1 MSSPTFHLNAGDITT
16 REDLVI
22 EYGGSV
28 YSGGIV
34 PSTTS
39 NAVFVFTDPAEG
51 AQFGYVYD
59 GFSSDG
65 LVFDYTGAGPNG
77 DQTLRGGNSALIT
90 HVEKGRV
97 IHAFREAG
105 YKPGTRTKYQKYI
118 GEFVVDPSVPFMR
131 MPGLGKDKALRTVV
145 VFRLLPVTVV
155 PDDIVEFVGYSEV
168 AREPR
173 AIPVPVE
180 INSTEFF
187 ETADRVG
194 GLAVRRESQ
203 LVDEFMAHQVGHTF
217 SRWAINLPTERT
229 RLLTD
234 IYDEAD
240 HTLYEAK
247 AIAGRSDLRMAVG
260 QLYDYRRHVHVD
272 DLRCSVLL
280 PERPTADL
288 RDLLRDAGLGLAFR
302 ERTTFV
308 FEPPTTAD
316 RGERLHQ

>member
-1 MSSPTFHLNAGDITT
+1 M
-16 REDLVI
+16 I

-39 NAVFVFTDPAEG
+39 DSVFVFTDPAEG

-65 LVFDYTGAGPNG
+65 QVFYYTGAGPNG

-105 YKPGTRTKYQKYI
+105 YKPGTRTKHQKYI
-118 GEFVVDPSVPFMR
+118 GEFVVDPSMPFLR
-131 MPGLGKDKALRTVV
+131 MPGLGKDRALRTVV

-168 AREPR
+168 AREPQ
-173 AIPVPVE
+173 AISVPVE

-203 LVDEFMAHQVGHTF
+203 LVEEFIAHQVGHTF

-234 IYDEAD
+234 IYDQAD
-240 HTLYEAK
+240 RTLYEAK

-260 QLYDYRRHVHVD
+260 QLYDYRRHVHVE

-288 RDLLRDAGLGLAFR
+288 RDLLHDAGLGLAFR
-302 ERTTFV
+302 EQATFV
-308 FEPPTTAD
+308 LESPKTSD

>member
-1 MSSPTFHLNAGDITT
+1 VQSPTFRLRAGDIST
-16 REDLVI
+16 RADLVV
-22 EYGGSV
+22 EYGGSK

-34 PSTTS
+34 PSNTS
-39 NAVFVFTDPAEG
+39 RSVFVFTDPSEG

-59 GFSSDG
+59 GFSPDG
-65 LVFDYTGAGPNG
+65 RMFYYTGAGPSG
-77 DQTLRGGNSALIT
+77 DQTLSKGNSALME
-90 HVEKGRV
+90 HAAMGRV
-97 IHAFREAG
+97 VHVFSAAG
-105 YKPGTRTKYQKYI
+105 VVPGTRTKFQRYV
-118 GEFVVDPSVPFMR
+118 GEFVVDPSMPFER
-131 MPGLGKDKALRTVV
+131 MPGLGKDKALRTVL
-145 VFRLLPVTVV
+145 VFRLLPVSVI
-155 PDDIVEFVGYSEV
+155 PDDIVELVGYSGV
-168 AREPR
+168 AREPH
-173 AIPVPVE
+173 AMSVPVE

-194 GLAVRRESQ
+194 GPAVRRESQ
-203 LVDEFMAHQVGHTF
+203 LVDEFIAHQVGHTF
-217 SRWAINLPTERT
+217 SRWVINLPTERT

-288 RDLLRDAGLGLAFR
+288 RDLLQDAGLGLAFR
-302 ERTTFV
+302 EQANFV
-308 FEPPTTAD
+308 FEPPSVVG
-316 RGERLHQ
+316 RQEQLRL